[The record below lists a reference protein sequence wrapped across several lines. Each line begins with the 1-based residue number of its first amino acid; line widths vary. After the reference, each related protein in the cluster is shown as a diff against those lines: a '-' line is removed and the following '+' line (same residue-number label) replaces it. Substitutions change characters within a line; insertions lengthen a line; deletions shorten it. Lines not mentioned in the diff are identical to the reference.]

1 MQLTCCTGCITVPTH
16 NSLPVGV
23 AGSNELE
30 VSGDGFPMQPVVTHD
45 LLDQTNGICCI
56 CFIKEHHCVQVVLPV
71 HQRLRLG
78 LLNKPRDVRLCDASM
93 YLCACMY
100 VCVHICVLCMCVRT
114 SGTRVGGRRDQY
126 WNGN

>member
-1 MQLTCCTGCITVPTH
+1 MQLTSRTGRITLPTH

-23 AGSNELE
+23 ASSNELE

-71 HQRLRLG
+71 HQYLLLG
-78 LLNKPRDVRLCDASM
+78 LLNKLCDVRFCDASVH
-93 YLCACMY
+93 LC
-100 VCVHICVLCMCVRT
+100 VCVCVCVCLCVSR
-114 SGTRVGGRRDQY
+114 
-126 WNGN
+126 